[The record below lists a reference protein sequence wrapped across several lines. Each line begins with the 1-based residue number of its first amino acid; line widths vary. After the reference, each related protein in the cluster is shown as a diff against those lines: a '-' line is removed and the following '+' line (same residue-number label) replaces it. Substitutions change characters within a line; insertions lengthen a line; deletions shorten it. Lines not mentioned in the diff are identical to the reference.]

1 MKIYSNNQPMF
12 DDWVEFLEKS
22 NNLPQTNFP
31 VCIGWKIWEE
41 PYIIFNTEQTT
52 LNDFNFCNF
61 KDSNIIEVWDYSLE
75 NVKNFNKN
83 GIHNVK
89 HVPFCLWDDYKRRLE
104 SYNVNK
110 NYEYDVVFVGWINE
124 RRGLILNKLKQN
136 GIKVFTIPNYINGNL
151 YGEERDKMIS
161 KSKILLNIHFKEDYK
176 IFESYRCFPWVET
189 SKIIVSENSLD
200 NDIRCINVN
209 YENIVDTIIK
219 IINDN

>member
-1 MKIYSNNQPMF
+1 MF

-31 VCIGWKIWEE
+31 VCIGCKICEE
-41 PYIIFNTEQTT
+41 PYIMFNTEQTT
-52 LNDFNFCNF
+52 LNDFNFWYFTN
-61 KDSNIIEVWDYSLE
+61 SNIIEVWDYSLE
-75 NVKNFNKN
+75 NIKNFKKN

-89 HVPFCLWDDYKRRLE
+89 HTPFCLWDDYKHRIE

-124 RRGLILNKLKQN
+124 RRGLILNELIFN
-136 GIKVFTIPNYINGNL
+136 GLNVFTIDDL
-151 YGEERDKMIS
+151 YGGERDTIIS

-189 SKIIVSENSLD
+189 NKIIVSENSLD

-219 IINDN
+219 IINNN